1 MTTPTNWPNPERP
14 GVVMWPHKDGRHLF
28 TLGGGYI
35 VAFWRAD
42 KQWLVCDDDH
52 DLGFCASDRVK
63 DLNYIC
69 PCLTPTQI
77 DELLAGERERCA
89 KLLKDA
95 YEQYGKDFEYLGCL
109 SCADEIRN
117 LGEAP

>member
-28 TLGGGYI
+28 ALGGGYI
-35 VAFWRAD
+35 AAFWRAD

-63 DLNYIC
+63 DLNYIG
-69 PCLTPTQI
+69 PCLTPAQI
-77 DELLAGERERCA
+77 AELLAGERA
-89 KLLKDA
+89 KVIEEMKND
-95 YEQYGKDFEYLGCL
+95 
-109 SCADEIRN
+109 
-117 LGEAP
+117 

>member
-1 MTTPTNWPNPERP
+1 MPRSSICGDANMTNPGNWPDPERP

-28 TLGGGYI
+28 ALGDGYI

-63 DLNYIC
+63 DLNYIG
-69 PCLTPTQI
+69 PVLTPHANSG
-77 DELLAGERERCA
+77 DAGGGA
-89 KLLKDA
+89 
-95 YEQYGKDFEYLGCL
+95 G
-109 SCADEIRN
+109 
-117 LGEAP
+117 

>member
-1 MTTPTNWPNPERP
+1 MTNPTNWPNPERP

-28 TLGGGYI
+28 ALGDGYI

-63 DLNYIC
+63 DLNYIG
-69 PCLTPTQI
+69 PVLTPHANSG
-77 DELLAGERERCA
+77 DAGGGA
-89 KLLKDA
+89 
-95 YEQYGKDFEYLGCL
+95 G
-109 SCADEIRN
+109 
-117 LGEAP
+117 